1 MTQLYGHHDARR
13 QLLETPAGQPVLLTG
28 PSGIGKAA
36 VAHAVAH
43 HFADPID
50 VAVYRPVRMADA
62 RALAAWANTT
72 PMGTR
77 GKAAALDLDGSVPA
91 VAQALLKLLEEPPPA
106 TWLVLSSSGAVPAT
120 VASRVRQLQLRPLSD
135 ADTFAVLGQAGVL
148 GEDAQRLTNLAGGR
162 PGFALQY
169 REALGGRA
177 RVLTLAAAIERRD
190 WPLVTKVLRGNWDR
204 AAVGALQLWLA
215 DVLNNTTR
223 AYAPGERYGLD
234 VLVPRANLVAAEAM
248 LALPVPPSLAIS
260 LAARKILG

>member
-1 MTQLYGHHDARR
+1 MNQLHGHHDARR
-13 QLLETPAGQPVLLTG
+13 QLLELPAGQPALLTG

-36 VAHAVAH
+36 VAAAVVH

-50 VAVYRPVRMADA
+50 AVVYRPVRMDDT
-62 RALAAWANTT
+62 RALAAWLRTT
-72 PMGTR
+72 PMGTK

-91 VAQALLKLLEEPPPA
+91 VAQALLKTLEEPPA
-106 TWLVLSSSGAVPAT
+106 GTWLVLTASGAVPPT
-120 VASRVRQLQLRPLSD
+120 VTSRVRTIALRPLSD
-135 ADTFAVLGQAGVL
+135 EDTYAVLGQAGVI

-169 REALGGRA
+169 REALGGLA
-177 RVLTLAAAIERRD
+177 RVLTLAAAISRRD
-190 WPLVTKVLRGNWDR
+190 WSLLTKVLRGNWDR

-234 VLVPRANLVAAEAM
+234 VLVPRANLVAAEAV
-248 LALPVPPSLAIS
+248 LGLPVPPALAVS